1 MRPFRVSLKCLQC
14 QHPAYVF
21 LQHYSESCHVVHQI
35 KENEEKKT
43 CPHPPPPPHLH
54 QKRPYTYIAREHQE
68 NQRFPKP
75 IEVNLKNRLP
85 TCEHKLSHFEPTIY
99 LKSKLQIQNTITKL
113 PMSTTT
119 ATVHTF
125 LPCIIH
131 CMGLGTKMLAANAQL
146 VMAKKLISWPV
157 MSIFWLKTIKLSRC
171 AVVQRH
177 RPDIGHLYF
186 TAP

>member
-1 MRPFRVSLKCLQC
+1 MFFCNIIQKAVMLYIKLKKMKRRKLA
-14 QHPAYVF
+14 P
-21 LQHYSESCHVVHQI
+21 
-35 KENEEKKT
+35 T
-43 CPHPPPPPHLH
+43 PPPPPPPHLH
-54 QKRPYTYIAREHQE
+54 QKRPYTYIARHQE

-146 VMAKKLISWPV
+146 VMAKVAYILASNVHILV
-157 MSIFWLKTIKLSRC
+157 ENHKT
-171 AVVQRH
+171 
-177 RPDIGHLYF
+177 
-186 TAP
+186 

>member
-1 MRPFRVSLKCLQC
+1 MFFCNIIQKAVMLYIKLKKMKRRKLA
-14 QHPAYVF
+14 P
-21 LQHYSESCHVVHQI
+21 
-35 KENEEKKT
+35 T
-43 CPHPPPPPHLH
+43 PHPHPT
-54 QKRPYTYIAREHQE
+54 YTKKDLTLTLPDTKKINVFQ
-68 NQRFPKP
+68 KP

-146 VMAKKLISWPV
+146 VMAKVAYILASNVHILV
-157 MSIFWLKTIKLSRC
+157 ENHKT
-171 AVVQRH
+171 
-177 RPDIGHLYF
+177 
-186 TAP
+186 

>member
-1 MRPFRVSLKCLQC
+1 MFFCNIIQKAVMLYIKLKKMKRRKLAPTP
-14 QHPAYVF
+14 HPTP
-21 LQHYSESCHVVHQI
+21 LTP
-35 KENEEKKT
+35 KKT
-43 CPHPPPPPHLH
+43 LHLH
-54 QKRPYTYIAREHQE
+54 CQTPR
-68 NQRFPKP
+68 NQPFPKP

-146 VMAKKLISWPV
+146 VMAKVAYILASNVHILV
-157 MSIFWLKTIKLSRC
+157 ENHKT
-171 AVVQRH
+171 
-177 RPDIGHLYF
+177 
-186 TAP
+186 

>member
-43 CPHPPPPPHLH
+43 CPNPPPPPHLH
-54 QKRPYTYIAREHQE
+54 QKRPYTYIARHQE
-68 NQRFPKP
+68 NQRYPKP
-75 IEVNLKNRLP
+75 IKVNLKNRLP
-85 TCEHKLSHFEPTIY
+85 TCEHKLSHFDSTIY

-125 LPCIIH
+125 CRALFTAWGSALRCSP
-131 CMGLGTKMLAANAQL
+131 GTHSLLWQRW
-146 VMAKKLISWPV
+146 LISWPV

-171 AVVQRH
+171 AVVHRH